1 MVGLWRWL
9 GQALLALVVTV
20 VTAGCDAGPSA
31 VLPDGGGE
39 TVVVE
44 EKTAPVWAERQDSD
58 KTEPNGLDQA
68 SMAVIDPPKVEDE
81 APKGSKVVITET
93 RYGDWPLWSKNRKY
107 SAYENATYHFE
118 KHGSEFGAASYADWL
133 SKVHGFIHSPPQGTQ
148 TLRRKNGD
156 TLFYDPNGNV
166 FAVMT
171 KQGAP
176 RTMFKPDNGAAY
188 WQKQKQIEADRKLG
202 RDPRGGSDE

>member
-1 MVGLWRWL
+1 MRWF
-9 GQALLALVVTV
+9 GRTLLALVVV
-20 VTAGCDAGPSA
+20 AVTGCDAGPSA

-44 EKTAPVWAERQDSD
+44 EKKAPVWAERQKDARA
-58 KTEPNGLDQA
+58 EPEGLEQA
-68 SMAVIDPPKVEDE
+68 SMAVIDPPATE
-81 APKGSKVVITET
+81 AETPKGSKVVITET

-118 KHGSEFGAASYADWL
+118 KHGAAFGAVSYDDWVG
-133 SKVHGFIHSPPQGTQ
+133 KVHGFIHSPPKGTQ
-148 TLRRKNGD
+148 TLRRRNGD
-156 TLFYDPNGNV
+156 TLFYDPKGNV

-176 RTMFKPDNGAAY
+176 RTMFRPDNGAAY
-188 WQKQKQIEADRKLG
+188 WQKQKQIEAERKLG
-202 RDPRGGSDE
+202 RDPRGGNDA

>member
-1 MVGLWRWL
+1 MRGFGR
-9 GQALLALVVTV
+9 ALLALVVMVMT
-20 VTAGCDAGPSA
+20 GCDAGPSA

-44 EKTAPVWAERQDSD
+44 DRKAPVWAER
-58 KTEPNGLDQA
+58 KAEPEGLEQA
-68 SMAVIDPPKVEDE
+68 SMAVTDPPKVEAE
-81 APKGSKVVITET
+81 APKAGKVAITET

-107 SAYENATYHFE
+107 SAYENATYHYE
-118 KHGSEFGAASYADWL
+118 KHGAEFGAVSYDDWVG
-133 SKVHGFIHSPPQGTQ
+133 KVHGFIHNPPKGTQ
-148 TLRRKNGD
+148 TLRRRNGD
-156 TLFYDPNGNV
+156 TLFYDPKGNV

-176 RTMFKPDNGAAY
+176 RTMFRPDNGAAY

-202 RDPRGGSDE
+202 RDPKPADE